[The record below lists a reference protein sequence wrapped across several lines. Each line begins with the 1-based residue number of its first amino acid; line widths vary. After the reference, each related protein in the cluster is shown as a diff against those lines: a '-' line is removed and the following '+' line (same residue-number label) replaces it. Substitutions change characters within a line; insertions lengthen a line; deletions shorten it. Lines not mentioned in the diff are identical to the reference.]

1 MNGLRKVRSTS
12 RLFLLFSNSQVEKC
26 LSNHLIEPVELNV
39 IVKRRLNLEKS
50 DLPLIEVEGNLEL
63 FKVWICLISV
73 FNFADILNTVLCRE
87 REQCLL
93 QGAIKFKHL
102 RSSSVV
108 MDQRARTKSTTFT
121 FFHRNVYEEYPVLL
135 NFYCSEHL
143 QLHFHVSKT
152 ACRLTV
158 EIFFGCICFS

>member
-1 MNGLRKVRSTS
+1 MNAFHCINLNCMNGLRKVRSTS

-73 FNFADILNTVLCRE
+73 FNFADILNSL
-87 REQCLL
+87 
-93 QGAIKFKHL
+93 
-102 RSSSVV
+102 
-108 MDQRARTKSTTFT
+108 MQRARA
-121 FFHRNVYEEYPVLL
+121 VLVARS
-135 NFYCSEHL
+135 NKVQTS
-143 QLHFHVSKT
+143 
-152 ACRLTV
+152 
-158 EIFFGCICFS
+158 